1 MRKIIIHS
9 SRGEFRA
16 LLRSIIADIAT
27 DIREAHTREALF
39 EQCRY
44 THFDIVFTDDER
56 MFMNGSQAIKEIR
69 PATTH
74 PHIFIFSR
82 NMCEDTVVALLEMG
96 INQFITLPFSPRRVI
111 GKIEK
116 AL

>member
-27 DIREAHTREALF
+27 DIREAHTREALV

-44 THFDIVFTDDER
+44 SHFDIVFTDDER
-56 MFMNGSQAIKEIR
+56 MFMNGSRTVHE
-69 PATTH
+69 H
-74 PHIFIFSR
+74 PFIVG
-82 NMCEDTVVALLEMG
+82 EDYVKMAVTALLDECFACMCLAY
-96 INQFITLPFSPRRVI
+96 ICRNI
-111 GKIEK
+111 GYDT
-116 AL
+116 AQ